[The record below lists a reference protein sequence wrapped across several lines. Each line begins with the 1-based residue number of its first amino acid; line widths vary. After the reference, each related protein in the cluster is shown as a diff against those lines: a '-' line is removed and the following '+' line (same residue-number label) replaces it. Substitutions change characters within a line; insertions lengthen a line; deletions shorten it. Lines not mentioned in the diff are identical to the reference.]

1 MESHKLSFKLFA
13 EDGASLKGH
22 EFVHVFHSWIQ
33 QNRIT
38 DHLVIDVADYEHV
51 PDGPGTLLVTL
62 EANFST
68 DLEAGRLGLLYV
80 RKRPIPNSDSFA
92 QRLRIVL
99 RSVVQAA
106 KWLQED
112 PSLAGKL
119 KFRTD
124 ELQFRIYD
132 RLLAPH
138 APETF
143 AAVKGDL
150 EKLVAGAWG
159 AAPAL
164 MNFVPAEQSLF
175 EVQIKAPSSPTLGQL
190 LERLA

>member
-1 MESHKLSFKLFA
+1 MHCPAIEVSIGMPCEALPPMLALTFSV
-13 EDGASLKGH
+13 AS
-22 EFVHVFHSWIQ
+22 
-33 QNRIT
+33 
-38 DHLVIDVADYEHV
+38 
-51 PDGPGTLLVTL
+51 
-62 EANFST
+62 
-68 DLEAGRLGLLYV
+68 
-80 RKRPIPNSDSFA
+80 
-92 QRLRIVL
+92 
-99 RSVVQAA
+99 VQAA